1 MRAVSTPQ
9 REAGAGHEHWH
20 MDFYSKLNRNDG
32 KGSCCNLYDCRPTQS
47 RKVGD
52 HYEVKVDGEWTGF
65 PMTRSIMWWRLM
77 VIRNLCSRIG
87 LKQARLLREYSKS
100 VQIAPRAFKRTGARI
115 LAFVPV
121 ERSLRPRVGLFAPL
135 RDKVTSSAP
144 VPSAA

>member
-115 LAFVPV
+115 RKFGRCGRCQSQLTHA
-121 ERSLRPRVGLFAPL
+121 
-135 RDKVTSSAP
+135 
-144 VPSAA
+144 

>member
-52 HYEVKVDGEWTGF
+52 HYEVKVDGE
-65 PMTRSIMWWRLM
+65 L
-77 VIRNLCSRIG
+77 
-87 LKQARLLREYSKS
+87 ARLLREYSKS

-115 LAFVPV
+115 RKFGRCGRCQSQLTHA
-121 ERSLRPRVGLFAPL
+121 
-135 RDKVTSSAP
+135 
-144 VPSAA
+144 